1 MKKFF
6 TAVII
11 ILTFFSLSVSVSEAD
26 VKEITYNLGVDPKT
40 LDPAVNH
47 ALDGA
52 IVDSNI
58 FEGLLR
64 YDIEGK
70 PEPGCASSWDVSPDG
85 LTWTFHLRENLKWS
99 DGMPIK
105 ASHFKDGFLR
115 IVDPKSGSPYA
126 ALGFFIKNAESF
138 YNGKTDSDDVGLY
151 APDDNTLIIKLENA
165 NPLMLYY
172 MAFAVFMP
180 ARMDIVNENPRN
192 WAAKPETL
200 ISNGPFRLESW
211 KHGSGGEITIV
222 KNPNY
227 WDADN
232 VKPDRVRLVCIS
244 DSNTALAA
252 FKAGRVDFMTTVPS
266 LMRPLLLKRGEAVT
280 IPSYYIA
287 YCVFNVT
294 RKPFDDAR
302 VRRALSIAIDRK
314 IITDKIVLGGH
325 KPATGVIMPQIPGR
339 TASEDFRTEGGELI
353 SQRSEIEEARRLLS
367 EAGYPGGKGFPE
379 ITLKYSS
386 SSNRSKT
393 FPEVLQGM
401 WKTALGIKANLSGE
415 EWKVFLSTR
424 KNGDFD
430 IAVMAWVMDFPDAAG
445 LLECFMTDSPTND
458 GRYSNPEFD
467 TLMKKARVEL
477 DHTKRIDYLHEAE
490 KILIEDMPLIP
501 MYFVSDIKMQ
511 SPNVKGIYQFPT
523 GIVIFREADI
533 SSKN

>member
-138 YNGKTDSDDVGLY
+138 YNGKTDSDGVGLY

-200 ISNGPFRLESW
+200 IS
-211 KHGSGGEITIV
+211 
-222 KNPNY
+222 
-227 WDADN
+227 
-232 VKPDRVRLVCIS
+232 
-244 DSNTALAA
+244 
-252 FKAGRVDFMTTVPS
+252 
-266 LMRPLLLKRGEAVT
+266 
-280 IPSYYIA
+280 
-287 YCVFNVT
+287 
-294 RKPFDDAR
+294 
-302 VRRALSIAIDRK
+302 
-314 IITDKIVLGGH
+314 
-325 KPATGVIMPQIPGR
+325 
-339 TASEDFRTEGGELI
+339 
-353 SQRSEIEEARRLLS
+353 
-367 EAGYPGGKGFPE
+367 
-379 ITLKYSS
+379 
-386 SSNRSKT
+386 
-393 FPEVLQGM
+393 
-401 WKTALGIKANLSGE
+401 
-415 EWKVFLSTR
+415 
-424 KNGDFD
+424 
-430 IAVMAWVMDFPDAAG
+430 
-445 LLECFMTDSPTND
+445 
-458 GRYSNPEFD
+458 
-467 TLMKKARVEL
+467 
-477 DHTKRIDYLHEAE
+477 
-490 KILIEDMPLIP
+490 
-501 MYFVSDIKMQ
+501 
-511 SPNVKGIYQFPT
+511 
-523 GIVIFREADI
+523 
-533 SSKN
+533 